1 MTDLNN
7 LLVTSPDLN
16 EERLET
22 LKNLFPDLFTDEGKL
37 NLIEL
42 KRLLEEEA
50 STDKEQYTFTWRG
63 KGRAKKHA
71 FTPSRAALTYDP
83 ERSVNPDKANGN
95 MIIEGE
101 NLEVLKL
108 LISAYREQVKCIY
121 IDPPYNKDADVIYKD
136 NYALDQRAYWEQNGS
151 YQNGVKM
158 DTNTETSGRYHS
170 DWVSMM
176 YSRLLVARQLLQE
189 DGVVFVSIDDHES
202 HNLRKVMDE
211 VFGEENFIA
220 DIVVVNNL
228 KGRSD
233 KRYVATAHE
242 RLLMYVK
249 SEEFEESGLSMPEDT
264 LEEYSFEDEVGKY
277 RLLGLRKR
285 GGADTRAKR
294 PNMYFPLYV
303 DPEIGDVSTEKDE
316 KHSVTVL
323 PFKSDGSDGAWRWGF
338 STVERRIEWL
348 IGKPLAND
356 ETEFRIYEKDYLE
369 TDGEIRRIKPKS
381 VMYGANYSTD
391 GATKA
396 ESVRNCV

>member
-136 NYALDQRAYWEQNGS
+136 NYALDQSSYCEQNC
-151 YQNGVKM
+151 
-158 DTNTETSGRYHS
+158 
-170 DWVSMM
+170 
-176 YSRLLVARQLLQE
+176 
-189 DGVVFVSIDDHES
+189 I
-202 HNLRKVMDE
+202 
-211 VFGEENFIA
+211 
-220 DIVVVNNL
+220 
-228 KGRSD
+228 
-233 KRYVATAHE
+233 
-242 RLLMYVK
+242 
-249 SEEFEESGLSMPEDT
+249 
-264 LEEYSFEDEVGKY
+264 
-277 RLLGLRKR
+277 
-285 GGADTRAKR
+285 
-294 PNMYFPLYV
+294 
-303 DPEIGDVSTEKDE
+303 
-316 KHSVTVL
+316 
-323 PFKSDGSDGAWRWGF
+323 
-338 STVERRIEWL
+338 
-348 IGKPLAND
+348 
-356 ETEFRIYEKDYLE
+356 
-369 TDGEIRRIKPKS
+369 
-381 VMYGANYSTD
+381 
-391 GATKA
+391 
-396 ESVRNCV
+396 